1 MATTPKDS
9 KSVQQ
14 KKTIQKIIAVTA
26 VVLVIITALVLF
38 FQRKVKRDYGNRD
51 KSTVQTALAE
61 TGSIRTTISASGT
74 LQSEDVEDVDIS
86 AALSVDRIHV
96 ESGDKV
102 EKGTLLASIDA
113 SSVLTALSSVQESL
127 NDLDT
132 DIRKASSETVSSAIN
147 AGVPGRVKV
156 VYAKVGDDVAE
167 VMYKNGAL
175 AILSLD
181 GKMSVTLNTTAYKL
195 GDTVTVVTSDGK
207 EYEGTVHTL
216 TKQTTKVLLTDD
228 GPAFGDTVTVDGK
241 YTGELAVNEPLKITG
256 YAGTISAVSV
266 KENTKLYGTSRMF
279 SLTDTAYSANY
290 NNLLKKRADY
300 EDMYGRLVKI
310 YKDGGI
316 VAPVAGT
323 VKTVTDPNED
333 SSSSSSASA
342 VSSTAS
348 SSMSSYYA
356 MFGMGTAAT
365 SSTSAKSSAVT
376 SSDDPM
382 DEFTIV
388 TIDPGKTMSVDV
400 SVDETDILSLALGQQ
415 VSITVDSIGTDTYYG
430 TITGID
436 TNASTSDGVTQY
448 GATVTLDRVK
458 NMLPGMTADIAVTV
472 QGVENALLVPADAV
486 HRTSSTAYVYTSYD
500 NDNHSFGGM
509 VEVEVGISNGKLTEI
524 TAGLSEGDIVFY
536 TPKETYFTFG
546 GMTFNSSGMPVG
558 MAGMGGSGNRNNRPR
573 S

>member
-9 KSVQQ
+9 KAVKQ

-38 FQRKVKRDYGNRD
+38 FQRKVKRDYGNRG
-51 KSTVQTALAE
+51 SQTVQTAQAQ

-74 LQSEDVEDVDIS
+74 LKSEDVVDVDIS
-86 AALSVDRIHV
+86 AALSVDKVHV

-102 EKGTLLASIDA
+102 EEGTLLASIDA
-113 SSVLTALSSVQESL
+113 SSVLTALSDVQSSL
-127 NDLDT
+127 NDLDKE
-132 DIRKASSETVSSAIN
+132 IRSASSETVSSYIN
-147 AGVPGRVKV
+147 AGVPGRVKA
-156 VYAKVGDDVAE
+156 VYAVVGDDVAE

-181 GKMSVTLNTTAYKL
+181 GKMAVTLNTTAYKL

-228 GPAFGDTVTVDGK
+228 GPAYGDTVTVDGK
-241 YTGELAVNEPLKITG
+241 YKGTLTVNEPLKITG
-256 YAGTISAVSV
+256 YAGTVSAVSA
-266 KENTKLYGTSRMF
+266 KENAKVNGTTRVF
-279 SLTDTAYSANY
+279 NLKDTAYSANY
-290 NNLLKKRADY
+290 NNLLKKRADF
-300 EDMYGRLVKI
+300 EDMYHRLVKI

-323 VKTVTDPNED
+323 VQSVTDPNE
-333 SSSSSSASA
+333 SESTS
-342 VSSTAS
+342 SSTAS
-348 SSMSSYYA
+348 ASASSMSSYYA
-356 MFGMGTAAT
+356 MFGMGSTTAT
-365 SSTSAKSSAVT
+365 TSASSKSSAVT

-388 TIDPGKTMSVDV
+388 TIDPGKTMSVAV
-400 SVDETDILSLALGQQ
+400 NVDETDILSLALGQQ
-415 VSITVDSIGTDTYYG
+415 VSINVDSIGQDTYYG

-472 QGVENALLVPADAV
+472 EGVENALLVPADAV

-500 NDNHSFGGM
+500 ETNHAFGGM

-524 TAGLSEGDIVFY
+524 TAGLSEGDTVFY

>member
-9 KSVQQ
+9 KAVKQ

-51 KSTVQTALAE
+51 KAAVQTAQAQ

-86 AALSVDRIHV
+86 AALTVDTIHV

-102 EKGTLLASIDA
+102 EQGTLLASIDA

-127 NDLDT
+127 NDLDKE
-132 DIRKASSETVSSAIN
+132 IRSASSETVSSSIN
-147 AGVPGRVKV
+147 AGVPGRVKA
-156 VYAKVGDDVAE
+156 VYGQVGDDVAE

-181 GKMSVTLNTTAYKL
+181 GKMSVTLNTTAYKP

-216 TKQTTKVLLTDD
+216 TKQTTKVLLSDD
-228 GPAFGDTVTVDGK
+228 GPALGDTVTVDGK
-241 YTGELAVNEPLKITG
+241 YKGELAVNEPLKITG
-256 YAGTISAVSV
+256 YAGTVSAVSV

-279 SLTDTAYSANY
+279 SLKDTAYSANY

-323 VKTVTDPNED
+323 VQTVTDPNED
-333 SSSSSSASA
+333 TSASSSAA
-342 VSSTAS
+342 ATTAS

-356 MFGMGTAAT
+356 MFGMGGSTATA
-365 SSTSAKSSAVT
+365 STSAKSSAVT

-388 TIDPGKTMSVDV
+388 TIDPGKTMSVNV

-486 HRTSSTAYVYTSYD
+486 HRTSSTAYVYTAYD
-500 NDNHSFGGM
+500 EDNHSFGGM

-524 TAGLSEGDIVFY
+524 TAGLSEGDTVFY

-546 GMTFNSSGMPVG
+546 GMTFNSAGMPVG
-558 MAGMGGSGNRNNRPR
+558 MAGMGGSRNNRR

>member
-9 KSVQQ
+9 KAVQQ

-51 KSTVQTALAE
+51 KVTVQTAKAE

-74 LQSEDVEDVDIS
+74 LRSEDVEDVDIS
-86 AALSVDRIHV
+86 AALSVDKIHV

-102 EKGTLLASIDA
+102 EPGTLLASIDA

-127 NDLDT
+127 NDLDKE
-132 DIRKASSETVSSAIN
+132 IRSASSETISSSIS
-147 AGVPGRVKV
+147 AGVPGRVKA

-228 GPAFGDTVTVDGK
+228 GPVFGDTVTVDGK

-256 YAGTISAVSV
+256 YAGTVSGVSV
-266 KENTKLYGTSRMF
+266 KENAKLYGTSRVF
-279 SLTDTAYSANY
+279 SLKDTAYSANY
-290 NNLLKKRADY
+290 NNLLKKRADF

-333 SSSSSSASA
+333 SSSSSASSASA
-342 VSSTAS
+342 ATAS

-356 MFGMGTAAT
+356 MFGMGTA
-365 SSTSAKSSAVT
+365 STASASTKSSAVT

-382 DEFTIV
+382 DEYTIV

-486 HRTSSTAYVYTSYD
+486 HRTSSTAYVYTAYD

-524 TAGLSEGDIVFY
+524 TAGLSEGDTVFY